1 MKVKVLF
8 KINQPP
14 IVINEIKSVNTDLV
28 RGLIVLYPNQQRF
41 FKYILDSDLAHLH
54 VEKNNRYYTLLIEDI
69 LDYTVYED
77 DEVIKW

>member
-41 FKYILDSDLAHLH
+41 FNYILDSKSAQLH
-54 VEKNNRYYTLLIEDI
+54 GSKNNRYYTLLIEDI

-77 DEVIKW
+77 DEVIK

>member
-28 RGLIVLYPNQQRF
+28 RGLVILYPNKQRF
-41 FKYILDSDLAHLH
+41 FNYILDSDLAHLNGA
-54 VEKNNRYYTLLIEDI
+54 KNNRYYTLLIEDM

-77 DEVIKW
+77 DEVIK

>member
-28 RGLIVLYPNQQRF
+28 RGLVVLYPNQQRF
-41 FKYILDSDLAHLH
+41 FNYILDSDLVHLH
-54 VEKNNRYYTLLIEDI
+54 GVKNTRYYTLLIEDI

-77 DEVIKW
+77 DEVIK